1 MTMQVAISQVN
12 QLSQVN
18 NQLIQYLD
26 REIADLFGMLNLT
39 DPEAVRD
46 ALLEITPQ
54 LAQVYAE
61 QAAVGSA
68 EWYELVRRSQ
78 VGGQYYAAPAAGVA
92 PAVVERNVRYAA
104 GDLFTDTPELTL
116 SKLTGSMRRHVLGAS
131 RDTIMLNTEK
141 DRDSVGWHRIARAGG
156 CDFCVMLS
164 QRGAVYKRRNADFA
178 AHDNCRCR
186 IAPSW
191 DPSAPEVDVRAY
203 EASKTTAKM
212 DEDQKAA
219 HNKNVKQWMDA
230 NKDGLDEFRK
240 ELTD

>member
-1 MTMQVAISQVN
+1 MQVAISQVN
-12 QLSQVN
+12 QLSRVN
-18 NQLIQYLD
+18 EQLIRMLD
-26 REIADLFGMLNLT
+26 AELSELFSMLNLT
-39 DPEAVRD
+39 DPGAVRD
-46 ALLEITPQ
+46 ALLEVAPQ
-54 LAQVYAE
+54 LVTVYAE

-68 EWYELVRRSQ
+68 EWYELVRRAQ
-78 VGGQYYAAPAAGVA
+78 VGGQYYAAPAAGVD

-104 GDLFTDTPELTL
+104 ADLFTDNPQMTL
-116 SKLTGSMRRHVLGAS
+116 SKLSSGLSRHLLNTS
-131 RDTIMLNTEK
+131 RDTIMLNADK
-141 DRDSVGWHRIARAGG
+141 DRESVGWHRIARAGG

>member
-1 MTMQVAISQVN
+1 MQVAVSQVN
-12 QLSQVN
+12 QLSQIN
-18 NQLIQYLD
+18 NQLIRYLD
-26 REIADLFGMLNLT
+26 SDLAGFFWMMNLT

-46 ALLEITPQ
+46 ALLEVAPQ
-54 LAQVYAE
+54 LAHVYSEQV
-61 QAAVGSA
+61 AAGAA

-78 VGGQYYAAPAAGVA
+78 VGGQYYAAPAAG
-92 PAVVERNVRYAA
+92 PDPLTIERNVRWAA
-104 GDLFTDTPELTL
+104 EDLFTDTPELTL
-116 SKLTGSMRRHVLGAS
+116 SKLTGAMRRHVLDAS
-131 RDTIMLNTEK
+131 RDTVILNTEK
-141 DRDSVGWHRIARAGG
+141 DRESVGWHRIARATG

-164 QRGAVYKRRNADFA
+164 QRGAVYKRRGADFA

-203 EASKTTAKM
+203 EASKTTSKM
-212 DEDQKAA
+212 NAEQKEA
-219 HNKNVKQWMDA
+219 HNRRVKEWMDA

>member
-1 MTMQVAISQVN
+1 MAMQVAISQVN

-26 REIADLFGMLNLT
+26 RELADLFGMLNLT

-46 ALLEITPQ
+46 ALLEISPQ

-78 VGGQYYAAPAAGVA
+78 VGGQYYAAPAAGPDPLA
-92 PAVVERNVRYAA
+92 IERNVRWAA
-104 GDLFTDTPELTL
+104 EDLFTDTPEMTL
-116 SKLTGSMRRHVLGAS
+116 SKLTGAMRRQILGAS
-131 RDTIMLNTEK
+131 RDTIMLNTGK
-141 DRDSVGWHRIARAGG
+141 DPQSVGWHRIARATG

-164 QRGAVYKRRNADFA
+164 QRGAVYKRRSADFA

-191 DPSAPEVDVRAY
+191 DPDAPEVDVKAY
-203 EASKTTAKM
+203 EASKTTSKM
-212 DEDQKAA
+212 NAEQRER
-219 HNKNVKQWMDA
+219 HNQMVRQWMES
-230 NKDGLDEFRK
+230 NQDGLDAFRQ
-240 ELTD
+240 ELAD